1 MSDRKTWICLRR
13 AATEY
18 YASMSLPSNTRFR
31 TIALW
36 IAAGLMLIAAAWV
49 VPVNLKSVTPA
60 LLKAAGEGT
69 PSVVRL
75 GRELLDSEKSGP
87 AALALAATR
96 SLGDPQA
103 DALATALDRVA
114 QRRPELVP
122 WGGWDPFLDP
132 LFNLKDNSGHRDST
146 PVLTFFITEK
156 ARTGLRDYLVNSRS
170 DGVQSLLRLRTLD
183 RTGRFVSAHQPGGQA
198 LDAVILLGALLYQ
211 GEHFSKPLQREL
223 RGLAETA
230 LEQKNLGELEP
241 VCIDLLSLGRR
252 LNWLQLCEILRVTD
266 STKAVGEFAQLAR
279 ATPEDLP
286 LVYSAAL
293 LSGSADRVAAYLLR
307 YGRNGMADMKLAL
320 LLGEGALN
328 QLLLRQVPVNRQPAP
343 SFGPATLLAL
353 LYPKLALAA
362 KYFGFL
368 VGAFFVF
375 RGLDRVL
382 FEPQTDAAT
391 HPHVKS
397 GVLAVLTAGM
407 LVLATEPFLIKPAP
421 PSEFQLKLTVP
432 VLANISDPA
441 SLTHVENTFTMDT
454 STLLSIG
461 FFALLQV
468 GMYLLCL
475 AKMREIDLQQ
485 IPALLKLRLM
495 ENEEN
500 LFDGGLYIGIA
511 GTATALVLQV
521 LKVIEPNLL
530 AAYSSNLFGIT
541 CVALVKIR
549 HVRPFKR
556 RLILESQTS

>member
-1 MSDRKTWICLRR
+1 
-13 AATEY
+13 
-18 YASMSLPSNTRFR
+18 MSLPSNSRLLP
-31 TIALW
+31 ILAW
-36 IAAGLMLIAAAWV
+36 MGAGLLLIAAAWV

-69 PSVVRL
+69 PSVARL

-87 AALALAATR
+87 AALALAAAR

-103 DALATALDRVA
+103 DSLASALDRVS

-132 LFNLKDNSGHRDST
+132 IFNLKDNAGDRDST

-156 ARTGLRDYLVNSRS
+156 VRTSLRGYLANSRS
-170 DGVQSLLRLRTLD
+170 DGVQSLLKLRTLD
-183 RTGRFVSAHQPGGQA
+183 HTGRFVPANQPGGQA

-211 GEHFSKPLQREL
+211 GEHLSTPLQREL
-223 RGLAETA
+223 RSLAETA
-230 LEQKNLGELEP
+230 VEQKNLGDLEP
-241 VCIDLLSLGRR
+241 VCIDLLSFGRR
-252 LNWLQLCEILRVTD
+252 LNWIQLCELLRVTD

-279 ATPEDLP
+279 ATPDDLP
-286 LVYSAAL
+286 VIYSAAL
-293 LSGSADRVAAYLLR
+293 LSGSADRVATYLLL
-307 YGRNGMADMKLAL
+307 YGHNGMADLKLAL
-320 LLGEGALN
+320 SFGQGAVN
-328 QLLLRQVPVNRQPAP
+328 QLLLRQVPVNRQPSP

-353 LYPKLALAA
+353 LYPRLALVAR
-362 KYFGFL
+362 YLGFL
-368 VGAFFVF
+368 LGAFFLF
-375 RGLDRVL
+375 RGLDRML
-382 FEPQTDAAT
+382 FDPRLDAAT

-397 GVLAVLTAGM
+397 GVLAVFTAGM
-407 LVLATEPFLIKPAP
+407 LVLATEPFLLKPAP
-421 PSEFQLKLTVP
+421 PSEFQIKLTVP
-432 VLANISDPA
+432 VLANLSDPA
-441 SLTHVENTFTMDT
+441 SLTHVDHTFTMDT

-530 AAYSSNLFGIT
+530 AAYSSNLFGII

-556 RLILESQTS
+556 RLILESQAAEPAKAA